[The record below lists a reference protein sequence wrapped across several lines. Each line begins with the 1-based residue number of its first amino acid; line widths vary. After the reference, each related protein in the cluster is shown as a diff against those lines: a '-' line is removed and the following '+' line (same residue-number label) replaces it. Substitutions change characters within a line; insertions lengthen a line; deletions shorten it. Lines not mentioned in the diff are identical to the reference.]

1 MHLHAMFQLAHH
13 HCLTAPWMVV
23 VACCCRRRRRAAV
36 VVGLVKRRT
45 EPQCIYHP
53 VPTVRELAST
63 ASRGEAR
70 HEAAA
75 VLHARVRHKHIFKC
89 MQSSAASAL
98 MCSVGVNN
106 VEEEERLLRL
116 RLLASSL
123 ETRSSTCE
131 GARARPS
138 SSFEAAARRLS

>member
-1 MHLHAMFQLAHH
+1 MFQLAHH

-23 VACCCRRRRRAAV
+23 VACCCCRRRRR
-36 VVGLVKRRT
+36 RRFSKA
-45 EPQCIYHP
+45 PHGASVHLSHSSNC
-53 VPTVRELAST
+53 VRELGREPLAR
-63 ASRGEAR
+63 AQLAVARRGAAR
-70 HEAAA
+70 HAAAA

-106 VEEEERLLRL
+106 VEEEERLLL

-138 SSFEAAARRLS
+138 SSFEAAARLS

>member
-1 MHLHAMFQLAHH
+1 MHLSPSSN
-13 HCLTAPWMVV
+13 C
-23 VACCCRRRRRAAV
+23 
-36 VVGLVKRRT
+36 
-45 EPQCIYHP
+45 
-53 VPTVRELAST
+53 VRELGREPLA
-63 ASRGEAR
+63 RGQLAVARRGVAR
-70 HEAAA
+70 HPAAA

-138 SSFEAAARRLS
+138 SSFEAAAVRRLS

>member
-23 VACCCRRRRRAAV
+23 VACCYCRRRRFSKAPHGASV
-36 VVGLVKRRT
+36 HLSHSSN
-45 EPQCIYHP
+45 C
-53 VPTVRELAST
+53 VRELGREPLAR
-63 ASRGEAR
+63 AQLAVARRGHA
-70 HEAAA
+70 AAA

-106 VEEEERLLRL
+106 VEEEERLLL

-138 SSFEAAARRLS
+138 SSFEAAARLS

>member
-1 MHLHAMFQLAHH
+1 MHLSPSSNCERELGREPLARAQLA
-13 HCLTAPWMVV
+13 M
-23 VACCCRRRRRAAV
+23 
-36 VVGLVKRRT
+36 
-45 EPQCIYHP
+45 
-53 VPTVRELAST
+53 
-63 ASRGEAR
+63 AR
-70 HEAAA
+70 HTAAA

-106 VEEEERLLRL
+106 VEEEERLLL

-138 SSFEAAARRLS
+138 SSFEAAARLS

>member
-1 MHLHAMFQLAHH
+1 MLNCPLDGCR
-13 HCLTAPWMVV
+13 CLLLPPPSPLSP
-23 VACCCRRRRRAAV
+23 RRRRRFSKAPHGASV
-36 VVGLVKRRT
+36 HLS
-45 EPQCIYHP
+45 PSSNC
-53 VPTVRELAST
+53 VRELGREPLA
-63 ASRGEAR
+63 RGQLAVARRGVAR
-70 HEAAA
+70 HPAAA

-116 RLLASSL
+116 LASSL

>member
-1 MHLHAMFQLAHH
+1 MHLSPSSNSARELGGEPVARAQLA
-13 HCLTAPWMVV
+13 P
-23 VACCCRRRRRAAV
+23 
-36 VVGLVKRRT
+36 
-45 EPQCIYHP
+45 
-53 VPTVRELAST
+53 
-63 ASRGEAR
+63 AR
-70 HEAAA
+70 HAAAA

-106 VEEEERLLRL
+106 VKEEERLLL

-138 SSFEAAARRLS
+138 SSFEAAARLS

>member
-1 MHLHAMFQLAHH
+1 
-13 HCLTAPWMVV
+13 
-23 VACCCRRRRRAAV
+23 
-36 VVGLVKRRT
+36 
-45 EPQCIYHP
+45 
-53 VPTVRELAST
+53 
-63 ASRGEAR
+63 
-70 HEAAA
+70 
-75 VLHARVRHKHIFKC
+75 
-89 MQSSAASAL
+89 